1 MAYHVLQDAA
11 AQTAFLRER
20 AGFKPA
26 QVEIFSDLAQ
36 MLDKCIKLATT
47 ITVARYYG
55 PGEDLGTES
64 YLAAFAGDVVGLART
79 ALGDTPPSNHATCL
93 HGALLALL
101 RTYLQTRAAKVCFC
115 KNK

>member
-1 MAYHVLQDAA
+1 M
-11 AQTAFLRER
+11 
-20 AGFKPA
+20 GFKPA
-26 QVEIFSDLAQ
+26 QVKTFSDCPGDINVTL
-36 MLDKCIKLATT
+36 MLEKCIKLATT

-55 PGEDLGTES
+55 PNEDLCVDC
-64 YLAAFAGDVVGLART
+64 YLAAFPGDVVGLART